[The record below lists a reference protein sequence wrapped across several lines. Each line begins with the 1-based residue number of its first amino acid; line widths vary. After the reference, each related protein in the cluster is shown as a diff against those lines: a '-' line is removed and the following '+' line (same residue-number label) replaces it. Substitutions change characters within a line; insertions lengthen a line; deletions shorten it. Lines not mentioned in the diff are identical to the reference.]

1 MATSAPAFVQFRVPS
16 DARAC
21 VDELSSRLT
30 EANPALDPD
39 SFAAKAA
46 LLLLAAERLG
56 QNIDRLSR
64 LTGCERELVA
74 RCARRWHDSGVWLA
88 GRTLSPW
95 VEHGP
100 RHPSLWNDVKVAEG
114 VLWRTTDADGTIH
127 WVAPGARVEP
137 QAPQS
142 LDPVRPELYRRKR
155 EAPAGEPLEVQSARA
170 SAGRVWSRPHRPV
183 LFPDAVWLA

>member
-1 MATSAPAFVQFRVPS
+1 MATSAPAFVQLCVRS

-21 VDELSSRLT
+21 VNELSSRLAA
-30 EANPALDPD
+30 ANPALDPD
-39 SFAAKAA
+39 SFTAKAA
-46 LLLLAAERLG
+46 LLLLVAERLG

-74 RCARRWHDSGVWLA
+74 RCARRWHDSGVWDA
-88 GRTLSPW
+88 GQTVSPW

-100 RHPSLWNDVKVAEG
+100 SHPSLWKDVKVAEG
-114 VLWRTTDADGTIH
+114 VLWRTTGADGTIH
-127 WVAPGARVEP
+127 WVAPGARIEP
-137 QAPQS
+137 QEPQS

-155 EAPAGEPLEVQSARA
+155 GAPASEPHEMQSVRA
-170 SAGRVWSRPHRPV
+170 GAGRVWSRPHRPV